1 MAFSHCLSPPAAFFG
16 LSFQSAVW
24 KQHASWIVGISF
36 TLETQQ
42 IGELEGIQ
50 CLGDCGLCG
59 DKDPYQPRT
68 ASLQTYFL
76 ILNIGLFAASQMMLV
91 VKNPPANAGDIG
103 DAGLIPASGRSPGEG
118 NGSPFQSSCLETS
131 MDRGA
136 CQARVHGVPKS
147 QTRLSG
153 GTTCHRENKEQPSP

>member
-59 DKDPYQPRT
+59 DKDSYQPRT

-76 ILNIGLFAASQMMLV
+76 IWNIGLFAASQVTLV
-91 VKNPPANAGDIG
+91 VKNPAAK
-103 DAGLIPASGRSPGEG
+103 
-118 NGSPFQSSCLETS
+118 QET
-131 MDRGA
+131 
-136 CQARVHGVPKS
+136 
-147 QTRLSG
+147 
-153 GTTCHRENKEQPSP
+153 

>member
-42 IGELEGIQ
+42 IGELEGVQ

-59 DKDPYQPRT
+59 DKDSYQPRT

-76 ILNIGLFAASQMMLV
+76 IWNIGLFAASQVTLV
-91 VKNPPANAGDIG
+91 VKNPPAKAGDIG
-103 DAGLIPASGRSPGEG
+103 DAGSIPGPGRSPEG
-118 NGSPFQSSCLETS
+118 GHGHPLQYSCLENP

-136 CQARVHGVPKS
+136 WWATVPQGQKE
-147 QTRLSG
+147 LD
-153 GTTCHRENKEQPSP
+153 TTEAT